1 MPRYKQYEHL
11 PWWLSCLDHHT
22 LTPTEKE
29 TLNLDYFCKR
39 HGTKLSHQAAANLL
53 HRSRSWIVKC
63 RRRLEV
69 LGLRRTEPA
78 KGSFK
83 LGHPVEYPNEQ
94 AFFEQLER
102 GRGSSRGV
110 FKIPKYSGGLPPLW
124 GGSPPSQSEP
134 PPETT
139 TEKESL
145 PPQSPAGSTASVQGC
160 STARPASK
168 SVRDECTWQIYY
180 ADAISHLRD
189 TIKDPCRAE
198 RIARVTAD
206 NKLKNRG
213 SPR

>member
-110 FKIPKYSGGLPPLW
+110 FKIPKYSGGLPPPM
-124 GGSPPSQSEP
+124 GGKPPLTIGTSAGNHDGEREFAASIAGGLNGFGSGVQHGQTGLKISP
-134 PPETT
+134 
-139 TEKESL
+139 
-145 PPQSPAGSTASVQGC
+145 
-160 STARPASK
+160 
-168 SVRDECTWQIYY
+168 
-180 ADAISHLRD
+180 
-189 TIKDPCRAE
+189 
-198 RIARVTAD
+198 
-206 NKLKNRG
+206 
-213 SPR
+213 